1 MGYIPCVGTGK
12 RPFRLPPRMICGE
25 DWPWAPDI
33 FGGVQPS
40 MMFFENKPV
49 GIYIIILYIYIYH
62 YITPTSYDFRRCPE
76 IGHPQDS
83 NKKAGTLGMNIQHQV
98 KFSNCQGIFVE
109 DFT

>member
-49 GIYIIILYIYIYH
+49 GIYIIILYIYISLY
-62 YITPTSYDFRRCPE
+62 YTNFIW
-76 IGHPQDS
+76 
-83 NKKAGTLGMNIQHQV
+83 
-98 KFSNCQGIFVE
+98 FSKMSRNRASTGFQ
-109 DFT
+109 